1 MVNKIFNIIQ
11 KEKCLVWLPAKT
23 ASTHAFSILKNYGLC
38 ACEIDN
44 NQFVKV
50 KTVVDNLYTHEC
62 KLFGGHENYL
72 FISTARNPYSKFVS
86 YFKFTG
92 MDKQNIKFYDYLY
105 TTILEKHHNS
115 LLAYN
120 IEQRVPDYFIRQEY
134 IFEDYSK
141 IPFIKNS
148 DFYKSGELKELCEK
162 KINHNK
168 NTYDFRDYYDEMTA
182 DLVYYNFSKYF
193 DLLGYDKNSWK
204 K

>member
-1 MVNKIFNIIQ
+1 MVDKIFNIIQ

-23 ASTHAFSILKNYGLC
+23 ASTHAFSILKNYGLA
-38 ACEIDN
+38 ACQIDN
-44 NQFVKV
+44 NQFVTV
-50 KTVVDNLYTHEC
+50 KNIINDLYTHNCE
-62 KLFGGHENYL
+62 LFDGHENYL

-86 YFKFTG
+86 YFKFMG

-105 TTILEKHHNS
+105 LTILEKSHHKPKF
-115 LLAYN
+115 
-120 IEQRVPDYFIRQEY
+120 EQRVPDYFIRQEHL
-134 IFEDYSK
+134 FEDYSK